1 MHRYIIFVV
10 ISIIV
15 LSGWGF
21 LSYGTWPGYQSYL
34 DNWEYRRLHP
44 ELIPAP
50 DMIRLFDMGH
60 TTSYASYSWL
70 SLIQYI
76 GDNVGGNRF
85 LDFSHR
91 MLSQITSLHPY
102 FTRPYEIDLI
112 LAPVSSG
119 ENMTIE
125 QIAKNKTIIANAI
138 ELGKKGIPI
147 LCNTAKI
154 AKIQESPISD
164 TLWKDT
170 SVKNPCASGM
180 LPYYIAFTLHQT
192 GENKTEAST
201 YYKIATMNNDAPQ
214 VSRIL
219 SILALSADG
228 DYLATATNF
237 ALIGSSG
244 YDVEPYTCRTLAI
257 SLTRDLIRERKPDI
271 TWISELRRQESS
283 LEDTRDPRNPLS
295 NSSDNCY
302 DMTTRSIKAI
312 YLDYI
317 ADMAKWTDAK
327 NGDDL
332 IDLWKLD
339 QIPTIKSQSGYSVWQ
354 KGGIWEYQA
363 R

>member
-10 ISIIV
+10 ISVIA

-21 LSYGTWPGYQSYL
+21 LSYGIGPGYQSYL

-60 TTSYASYSWL
+60 TTTYASYSWL

-147 LCNTAKI
+147 LCDTAKI
-154 AKIQESPISD
+154 AKIQESPISLEGYLSQKSLCQWYAPILYRIH
-164 TLWKDT
+164 T
-170 SVKNPCASGM
+170 ASNWRE
-180 LPYYIAFTLHQT
+180 Q
-192 GENKTEAST
+192 
-201 YYKIATMNNDAPQ
+201 
-214 VSRIL
+214 
-219 SILALSADG
+219 DG
-228 DYLATATNF
+228 GKHLLQDR
-237 ALIGSSG
+237 
-244 YDVEPYTCRTLAI
+244 YD
-257 SLTRDLIRERKPDI
+257 ER
-271 TWISELRRQESS
+271 
-283 LEDTRDPRNPLS
+283 
-295 NSSDNCY
+295 
-302 DMTTRSIKAI
+302 
-312 YLDYI
+312 
-317 ADMAKWTDAK
+317 
-327 NGDDL
+327 
-332 IDLWKLD
+332 
-339 QIPTIKSQSGYSVWQ
+339 
-354 KGGIWEYQA
+354 
-363 R
+363 